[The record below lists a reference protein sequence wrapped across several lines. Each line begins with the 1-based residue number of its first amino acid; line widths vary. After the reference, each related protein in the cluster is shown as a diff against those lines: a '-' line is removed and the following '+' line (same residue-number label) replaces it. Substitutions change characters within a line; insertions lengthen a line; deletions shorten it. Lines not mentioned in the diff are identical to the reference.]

1 MITVI
6 VSGEL
11 FQGFRTDFP
20 DQLSSLSFQE
30 QESIINAQIK
40 QDLIDFLMQRNLYVL
55 KERVDALNLHLHN
68 PLQPNSESYACDHC
82 HHDNK

>member
-6 VSGEL
+6 LSGEL
-11 FQGFRTDFP
+11 FQGFSVDFP
-20 DQLSSLSFQE
+20 DQLSTLSFQE

-55 KERVDALNLHLHN
+55 KERVDALKLHLHN
-68 PLQPNSESYACDHC
+68 PLLPNTQSYACDHP
-82 HHDNK
+82 HNF